1 MHARDQRERTQNNLP
16 HDTHTLR
23 RADAPTILRKIF
35 KGGALIA
42 LLFAATA
49 LAPHAARA
57 QAAQPKLRITTASGV
72 RVRAQPE
79 TGAAETAKLPVGVVL
94 TELERSPQKAKV
106 GASED
111 YWYQISTP
119 EGARGWVFG
128 GLTAPF
134 DAARR
139 EEIYQSIADE
149 RLANKSASFAD
160 LVDLVRFLDRATKE
174 ATRRDAAAGLE
185 FARLSA
191 LARSLAAIPADQHDN
206 PTYKQWTNERDK
218 EVVYS
223 EPSGQWYVRADL
235 LWDLQKKYR
244 DLPVGERIAWE
255 AAETPLPG
263 ECEGDLG
270 CTLYYASATHG
281 NYLKLYPRGP
291 HAAAALSHLAET
303 FKYVTDDIR
312 GTEHVYQVS
321 PEEKADFQKTV
332 ATLREQLSAAA
343 SPEAAQLLKQLEEI
357 ARHFG

>member
-1 MHARDQRERTQNNLP
+1 LSPNDR
-16 HDTHTLR
+16 TLR
-23 RADAPTILRKIF
+23 RAAAPFTLRQIF
-35 KGGALIA
+35 KRGALIA
-42 LLFAATA
+42 LLFVAAS
-49 LAPHAARA
+49 LAPHVAAARA
-57 QAAQPKLRITTASGV
+57 QAAQQKLRITTASGV
-72 RVRAQPE
+72 RVRTQPE
-79 TGAAETAKLPVGVVL
+79 TGAGETAKLPVGTVVG
-94 TELERSPQKAKV
+94 ELERSPQKAKV
-106 GASED
+106 GAAED
-111 YWYQISTP
+111 YWYMVSTP

-128 GLTAPF
+128 NLTAPF

-174 ATRRDAAAGLE
+174 LTRRDAVAGLE

-191 LARSLAAIPADQHDN
+191 LARSLSAIPADQHDN
-206 PTYKQWTNERDK
+206 PTYKQWTTERDK

-223 EPSGQWYVRADL
+223 EPSGQWYVRAEL

-281 NYLKLYPRGP
+281 TYLALYPHGP
-291 HAAAALSHLAET
+291 HAGAALDAIAET

-321 PEEKADFQKTV
+321 PEEKADFRKTV
-332 ATLREQLSAAA
+332 ATLRGQLNAAA
-343 SPEAAQLLKQLEEI
+343 SPKSAQLLKQLEEI